1 MNEYI
6 ILLGIT
12 CFAAGF
18 IIAFWLKGK
27 MLSQRIKTAEGE
39 ASRILEESKR
49 KAETLIKEA
58 DLEIKDKLFK
68 MKSEFDADTKD
79 TRFEF
84 KKRERRIIQKEENI
98 EQKTDQL
105 EKRDRDIFKIEK
117 KSEF

>member
-49 KAETLIKEA
+49 KAETLIK
-58 DLEIKDKLFK
+58 
-68 MKSEFDADTKD
+68 
-79 TRFEF
+79 
-84 KKRERRIIQKEENI
+84 
-98 EQKTDQL
+98 
-105 EKRDRDIFKIEK
+105 
-117 KSEF
+117 